1 MPFYKMIVPTVDTVR
16 YAYLIRHLL
25 AKAHPVLLV
34 GKVGTG
40 KTVIVEQVLDKLDAD
55 VYSTL
60 TMHMSARVSTSA
72 RRMR

>member
-16 YAYLIRHLL
+16 YEFLIRHLV
-25 AKAHPVLLV
+25 AQAHPVLLV
-34 GKVGTG
+34 GNVGTG
-40 KTVIVEQVLDKLDAD
+40 KTVIVEQVLDKLDSD

-60 TMHMSARVSTSA
+60 TVHMSARVSGLE